1 MGAEYS
7 AVTPVALLSVSVT
20 GTGIAQAVWSYTP
33 RTLTDI
39 QSVVNAMQSNNPS
52 LLSEPSDLPYVP
64 VPYYARQVS
73 ATQVAAFFDN
83 PVVDYRMARL
93 VAAATAAAPYGL
105 WSTNFVTQVSNN
117 QGTIV
122 SSYRAAGG
130 GGGSGSGGEGD
141 EVIMFGDEVT
151 ASAVSGTGGYNPGNA
166 GGDGIALVFYYP
178 GGLNGTKS
186 LDPAA
191 GPGGVSASGPSGLA
205 GQAGAYFATSVTV
218 NSDSMSQPTVLV
230 LDPETDEWV
239 TQEEYQKRLERRRQA
254 QEIAVQLRGAV
265 IQFVLTG
272 IVGGTTATLV
282 GTGVIVAVGTGGGGP
297 GWQTSD
303 ADPERRDYYKL
314 SELSERVE
322 RFNNQ
327 LVSLRERVARLE
339 ENNRWLKRR
348 LKELN
353 RRTRYMRTRY
363 MWRRAADILTLLSAI
378 LTILFELLKI
388 LSRLPV
394 AH

>member
-1 MGAEYS
+1 MGTEYS
-7 AVTPVALLSVSVT
+7 TVTPVAPLSVSVT
-20 GTGIAQAVWSYTP
+20 GTGIAQALWSYTP

-39 QSVVNAMQSNNPS
+39 QSVVNAMQSNNLS

-64 VPYYARQVS
+64 VPYYAGQVS

-83 PVVDYRMARL
+83 PVVDYRMARP
-93 VAAATAAAPYGL
+93 AAATAAAPYGL

-122 SSYRAAGG
+122 SSYGAAGG
-130 GGGSGSGGEGD
+130 GGGSGSGGGGG
-141 EVIMFGDEVT
+141 VIMFGDEVT
-151 ASAVSGTGGYNPGNA
+151 ASAVSAMDGTGGYNPGNA
-166 GGDGIALVFYYP
+166 GGGRGGGGIALVFYCP

-191 GPGGVSASGPSGLA
+191 GPGGMSASGLSGLA

-218 NSDSMSQPTVLV
+218 NGDSMSQPTVLV
-230 LDPETDEWV
+230 YDPDTGKWV
-239 TQEEYQKRLERRRQA
+239 TQEEHQKRLERRRQA
-254 QEIAVQLRGAV
+254 QEIAAQLRGAV
-265 IQFVLTG
+265 IQFTLTG
-272 IVGGTTATLV
+272 IVGGTTVTLV

-303 ADPERRDYYKL
+303 ADPERRDYY
-314 SELSERVE
+314 ERL
-322 RFNNQ
+322 NNQ

-339 ENNRWLKRR
+339 EDNWWLKR
-348 LKELN
+348 ELEKVN
-353 RRTRYMRTRY
+353 ERTWWITS
-363 MWRRAADILTLLSAI
+363 II
-378 LTILFELLKI
+378 ITILLELLNI
-388 LSRLPV
+388 LSRHPV

>member
-7 AVTPVALLSVSVT
+7 AVTPVALPSVSVS

-64 VPYYARQVS
+64 IPYLTGQVS
-73 ATQVAAFFDN
+73 ATQVVAFFDN
-83 PVVDYRMARL
+83 PVVDYRMARPA
-93 VAAATAAAPYGL
+93 AAATAAAPYGL

-122 SSYRAAGG
+122 SSYGAAGG
-130 GGGSGSGGEGD
+130 GGGSGSGGGGG
-141 EVIMFGDEVT
+141 VIMFGDEVT
-151 ASAVSGTGGYNPGNA
+151 ASAVSAMDGTGGYNPGNA
-166 GGDGIALVFYYP
+166 GGGREGDGITLVFYCP

-191 GPGGVSASGPSGLA
+191 GPGGMSASGPSGLA

-218 NSDSMSQPTVLV
+218 NGNSMSQPTVLV
-230 LDPETDEWV
+230 LDPETGEWV

-265 IQFVLTG
+265 IQFALTG
-272 IVGGTTATLV
+272 IVGGTTATLA

-303 ADPERRDYYKL
+303 ADPERRDYYKP

-322 RFNNQ
+322 RLNDQ

-339 ENNRWLKRR
+339 EDIWWLKRR
-348 LKELN
+348 LEERD
-353 RRTRYMRTRY
+353 RRTWWIMIIIKITS
-363 MWRRAADILTLLSAI
+363 ITI
-378 LTILFELLKI
+378 TILPELLNI
-388 LSRLPV
+388 LSRHPV

>member
-7 AVTPVALLSVSVT
+7 TVTPVAPPSVSVT

-39 QSVVNAMQSNNPS
+39 QSVVNAIQSNNPS
-52 LLSEPSDLPYVP
+52 LLSEPSDLPYVS
-64 VPYYARQVS
+64 VPYYAGQVS

-83 PVVDYRMARL
+83 PVVDYRMARP
-93 VAAATAAAPYGL
+93 VAAAIAAAPYGL

-122 SSYRAAGG
+122 SSYGAAGG
-130 GGGSGSGGEGD
+130 GGGSGSGGGGG
-141 EVIMFGDEVT
+141 VIMFGDEVT
-151 ASAVSGTGGYNPGNA
+151 AGAVGSTGGYNPGNA
-166 GGDGIALVFYYP
+166 GGGRGGDGIALVFYCP

-191 GPGGVSASGPSGLA
+191 GPGGLSASGPSGLA
-205 GQAGAYFATSVTV
+205 GQAGVYLATSVIV
-218 NSDSMSQPTVLV
+218 NSDSMSQPTVLL
-230 LDPETDEWV
+230 LDPETDEWA
-239 TQEEYQKRLERRRQA
+239 TQEEHQKRLESRRQA
-254 QEIAVQLRGAV
+254 QEIATQLRGAV
-265 IQFVLTG
+265 IQFMLTG
-272 IVGGTTATLV
+272 IVGGTTATLA

-303 ADPERRDYYKL
+303 ADPKRRDYYKL

-322 RFNNQ
+322 RLNNQ

-339 ENNRWLKRR
+339 ENNWWLKRR
-348 LKELN
+348 LEKLN
-353 RRTRYMRTRY
+353 RRTWY
-363 MWRRAADILTLLSAI
+363 MWIKAAADILPL
-378 LTILFELLKI
+378 LFELLKI

>member
-7 AVTPVALLSVSVT
+7 AVTPVALLSVSVS

-64 VPYYARQVS
+64 VPYYAGQVS

-122 SSYRAAGG
+122 SSYGAAGG
-130 GGGSGSGGEGD
+130 GGGSGSGGGG

-166 GGDGIALVFYYP
+166 GGDGIAPVFYSP

-205 GQAGAYFATSVTV
+205 GQTGVYLATSVTV
-218 NSDSMSQPTVLV
+218 NGNNMSQPTVLV

-265 IQFVLTG
+265 IQFTLTG
-272 IVGGTTATLV
+272 IVCSTTVTLA

-297 GWQTSD
+297 GWQTSE
-303 ADPERRDYYKL
+303 ADPERRDYY
-314 SELSERVE
+314 ERL
-322 RFNNQ
+322 NNQ

-339 ENNRWLKRR
+339 EDNWWLKR
-348 LKELN
+348 ELEKVN
-353 RRTRYMRTRY
+353 SRTWWITS
-363 MWRRAADILTLLSAI
+363 II
-378 LTILFELLKI
+378 ITILLELLDI
-388 LSRLPV
+388 LSRHPV

>member
-73 ATQVAAFFDN
+73 ATRVAAFLDN
-83 PVVDYRMARL
+83 PVVNYGMDRP
-93 VAAATAAAPYGL
+93 VAAATATAPYGL

-122 SSYRAAGG
+122 SPYGAAGG
-130 GGGSGSGGEGD
+130 GGGRGNGEGGE
-141 EVIMFGDEVT
+141 VLMFGDKVT
-151 ASAVSGTGGYNPGNA
+151 AGVVGGTGGYNPGNA
-166 GGDGIALVFYYP
+166 GGGRGGDGIALIFYCP
-178 GGLNGTKS
+178 RGLNGTKS

-191 GPGGVSASGPSGLA
+191 GPGGVPASGPSVLA
-205 GQAGAYFATSVTV
+205 GQTGVYLATSVIV
-218 NSDSMSQPTVLV
+218 NSDSMSQPTVLL
-230 LDPETDEWV
+230 LDPETGEWV
-239 TQEEYQKRLERRRQA
+239 TQGEHQKKLERRRQA
-254 QEIAVQLRGAV
+254 QEIAAQLRGAV
-265 IQFVLTG
+265 IQFALTG
-272 IVGGTTATLV
+272 IIGGTTATLA
-282 GTGVIVAVGTGGGGP
+282 GAGAIVAVGTGGGEP

-353 RRTRYMRTRY
+353 RRTRYM
-363 MWRRAADILTLLSAI
+363 WRRAADILTLLSAI

>member
-7 AVTPVALLSVSVT
+7 TVTPVAPPSVSVT

-39 QSVVNAMQSNNPS
+39 QSVVNAIQSNNPS
-52 LLSEPSDLPYVP
+52 LLSEPSDLLYVP
-64 VPYYARQVS
+64 VPYLTGQVS
-73 ATQVAAFFDN
+73 ATQVAAFLDN
-83 PVVDYRMARL
+83 LVVNYGMAGP
-93 VAAATAAAPYGL
+93 VAAAIAAAPYGL

-122 SSYRAAGG
+122 SLYGAADG
-130 GGGSGSGGEGD
+130 GGGSGSGGEGG

-151 ASAVSGTGGYNPGNA
+151 AGAVSGTGGYNPGNA

-178 GGLNGTKS
+178 GDLNGTKS

-191 GPGGVSASGPSGLA
+191 GPGGLSASGPSGLA

-218 NSDSMSQPTVLV
+218 NSDSMSQPTVLA
-230 LDPETDEWV
+230 LDPETGEWV
-239 TQEEYQKRLERRRQA
+239 TQEEHQKRLERHRQA
-254 QEIAVQLRGAV
+254 QEIATQLRGAV
-265 IQFVLTG
+265 IQFTLTG
-272 IVGGTTATLV
+272 IVGGTTATLA

-322 RFNNQ
+322 RLNNQ

-339 ENNRWLKRR
+339 EDIWWLKRR
-348 LKELN
+348 LEERD
-353 RRTRYMRTRY
+353 RRTWWIMIIIKITS
-363 MWRRAADILTLLSAI
+363 ITI
-378 LTILFELLKI
+378 TILPELLNI
-388 LSRLPV
+388 LSRHPV